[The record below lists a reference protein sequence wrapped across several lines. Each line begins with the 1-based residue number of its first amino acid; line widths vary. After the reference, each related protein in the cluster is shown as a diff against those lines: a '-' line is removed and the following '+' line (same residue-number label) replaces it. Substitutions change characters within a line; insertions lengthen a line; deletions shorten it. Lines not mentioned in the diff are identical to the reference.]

1 MRWIFVNSSVSA
13 NDFLFFCLETWSRRR
28 ITEERWSY
36 ERKQTTKNYCYSS
49 KDSVIKLTLFYSNFL
64 LFYKI
69 EKKSQRAIKRKENT
83 LKSPWELRV
92 KISKPSKAREN
103 AGDQVVIGVSFA
115 FDWLREWREF
125 SGPITEQSKVNEM
138 QSRITLDTQLKISP
152 LGLRLCPLYQISRK
166 RTPRQI
172 QRLRVQRQKIP
183 TPVQQRKCQF
193 KESNL
198 GIPRHLHKLSRHPR
212 KQRKGLL
219 ATISWDE
226 GGALKV
232 WVMNPSQGHEWSTSP
247 AEGNISCIVENALV
261 NNTCM
266 SL

>member
-1 MRWIFVNSSVSA
+1 MGVQEWRSLEEMRRWIFINSSVSA

-64 LFYKI
+64 LFYKT

-103 AGDQVVIGVSFA
+103 AGDQVVISVSFA

-125 SGPITEQSKVNEM
+125 SGPITEQSKW
-138 QSRITLDTQLKISP
+138 DA
-152 LGLRLCPLYQISRK
+152 
-166 RTPRQI
+166 
-172 QRLRVQRQKIP
+172 IP
-183 TPVQQRKCQF
+183 DYFGHSIK
-193 KESNL
+193 NL
-198 GIPRHLHKLSRHPR
+198 SSWLETMSA
-212 KQRKGLL
+212 LL
-219 ATISWDE
+219 N
-226 GGALKV
+226 L
-232 WVMNPSQGHEWSTSP
+232 
-247 AEGNISCIVENALV
+247 
-261 NNTCM
+261 
-266 SL
+266 

>member
-1 MRWIFVNSSVSA
+1 MR
-13 NDFLFFCLETWSRRR
+13 T
-28 ITEERWSY
+28 
-36 ERKQTTKNYCYSS
+36 
-49 KDSVIKLTLFYSNFL
+49 
-64 LFYKI
+64 
-69 EKKSQRAIKRKENT
+69 SQ
-83 LKSPWELRV
+83 LP
-92 KISKPSKAREN
+92 KAREN
-103 AGDQVVIGVSFA
+103 VGDQIVVGFTFA
-115 FDWLREWREF
+115 SDWLIECREF

-219 ATISWDE
+219 ATIS
-226 GGALKV
+226 
-232 WVMNPSQGHEWSTSP
+232 
-247 AEGNISCIVENALV
+247 
-261 NNTCM
+261 
-266 SL
+266 